1 MRGGAGVAREPDRS
15 VALAVLEVARLPQVR
30 APLNGIAI
38 AYYAVQGTIAAI
50 PEAAAA
56 RPCLQWRLSM
66 IVMVQHRVRD
76 YGAWKP
82 VFDEHGEVRRRY
94 GATGHVIYRS
104 LDDPNDVTVVNF
116 FPSRQQAEALVAD
129 PSTQEGMERAGVIGE
144 PRVTWAGETERVDY

>member
-1 MRGGAGVAREPDRS
+1 
-15 VALAVLEVARLPQVR
+15 
-30 APLNGIAI
+30 
-38 AYYAVQGTIAAI
+38 
-50 PEAAAA
+50 
-56 RPCLQWRLSM
+56 M

-76 YGAWKP
+76 YDAWKP
-82 VFDEHGEVRRRY
+82 VFDEHGEVRRRH

-144 PRVTWAGETERVDY
+144 PRVTWAEETEQVDYQVAAA